1 MSEVRAFQIEQEV
14 TIDAPAAR
22 VYDALTGEVAAW
34 WGLPHMYAE
43 DARDIILEPRVG
55 GRFYEDWGNGEGA
68 LYATVTIARRPERL
82 RLSGSMGMRG
92 AVAGVIE
99 VTLTPKGGATVLRM
113 SHRAVG
119 EVTGETESG
128 YRDGWRTLLT
138 ERLKA
143 YVERGVRSGLRR

>member
-1 MSEVRAFQIEQEV
+1 MSEVRAVQIEQEV
-14 TIDAPAAR
+14 TIAAPPAR
-22 VYDALTGEVAAW
+22 VYDALTKEVSAW

-55 GRFYEDWGNGEGA
+55 GRFFEDWGNGEGA
-68 LYATVTIARRPERL
+68 LYAIVTIARRPERL
-82 RLSGSMGMRG
+82 RMSGSMGMRG

-99 VTLTPKGGATVLRM
+99 VTLTPKGAGTVVRL
-113 SHRAVG
+113 SHRVVG
-119 EVTGETESG
+119 EVTEETESG
-128 YRDGWRTLLT
+128 YRDGWRGLFA